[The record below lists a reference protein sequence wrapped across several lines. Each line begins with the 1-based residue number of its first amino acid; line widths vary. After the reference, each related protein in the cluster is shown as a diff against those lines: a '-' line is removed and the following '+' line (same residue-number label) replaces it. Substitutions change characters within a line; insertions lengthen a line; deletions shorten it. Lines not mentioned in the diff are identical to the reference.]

1 MPAPYNLTQITEQN
15 GLFGL
20 MDGAN
25 TISGGQFGLFT
36 LIVAFIVM
44 VFAWTRG
51 GYDTKSSFAAAS
63 FITALLAIFLRVL
76 QWIPD
81 QYMFGAFI
89 LAGISFVLLR
99 WS

>member
-1 MPAPYNLTQITEQN
+1 MPAPYNLTEITSQD

-20 MDGAN
+20 MSGAN
-25 TISGGQFGLFT
+25 TISNEQFGLFT
-36 LIVAFIVM
+36 LIVSFIIM
-44 VFAWTRG
+44 VFAWRN
-51 GYDTKSSFAAAS
+51 YDTKTSFAAAS
-63 FITALLAIFLRVL
+63 FITALLAIFLRIL

-89 LAGISFVLLR
+89 LAGVSFVLLR